1 MFLKSQGHRH
11 HRDLLR
17 VCNLERYIQGKGTIK
32 PPFCVI
38 TKVDVGEIVDIY
50 RRFLSI
56 IIKEF
61 TSYVCFINFVH
72 LSFHF
77 NMSGCI
83 LYNSVDPWFV
93 RGNRIKFK
101 MRSIFR
107 FSFCML
113 VTPSLCRYSTL
124 LVTSILQ

>member
-77 NMSGCI
+77 ISICLDVYYII
-83 LYNSVDPWFV
+83 LLIHGLYE
-93 RGNRIKFK
+93 GIE
-101 MRSIFR
+101 
-107 FSFCML
+107 
-113 VTPSLCRYSTL
+113 
-124 LVTSILQ
+124 